1 MMNLSE
7 FLGNWD
13 GNTLVYIETHIDKV
27 FLEKSQMCQRRWRV
41 GIVFRRLV

>member
-13 GNTLVYIETHIDKV
+13 GNTLVFIKTHTDKV
-27 FLEKSQMCQRRWRV
+27 FSGKIADVSADV
-41 GIVFRRLV
+41 AGIVFRRLV